1 MVLALRRMRLPG
13 FQIAKY
19 GGLSRA
25 TVSRILT
32 RHGLAKISDL
42 DPPPPAIRYQREH
55 PGDLLHIDIKKLGRI
70 VRPGHR
76 VTGNKR
82 DHFPGAGW
90 EFVHVAIDDA
100 SRIAYAKIM
109 PDEKIGS
116 VTEFLRE
123 ALAHFAS
130 FGIPVRQLMSDNGP
144 AYRLQP
150 IAAFLQNLGIV
161 HIFTRPYTPRT
172 NGKAKRFIQT
182 TLREWAYVAVY
193 QKTPHT
199 ANNTSNSGSIVTT
212 GTDLTLPLNSKLL
225 SNHSTYP

>member
-1 MVLALRRMRLPG
+1 MGVRAVLVSNGGHFAIDTHVFASSANNGTGRWLADCEQAIG
-13 FQIAKY
+13 FLVIAY
-19 GGLSRA
+19 A
-25 TVSRILT
+25 
-32 RHGLAKISDL
+32 
-42 DPPPPAIRYQREH
+42 Q
-55 PGDLLHIDIKKLGRI
+55 
-70 VRPGHR
+70 
-76 VTGNKR
+76 
-82 DHFPGAGW
+82 GAGW

-193 QKTPHT
+193 Q
-199 ANNTSNSGSIVTT
+199 NSAHRQQH
-212 GTDLTLPLNSKLL
+212 LQP
-225 SNHSTYP
+225 